1 MQIKDILIS
10 KIVVKRGR
18 RKVNQEK
25 AAQIAE
31 SITAIGLL
39 HPISVNKKYELVAGH
54 HRLEAYK
61 KLGRK
66 SIPAIVTEKGLK
78 ADLMEIDENLIREE
92 LSVLE
97 RGECLRKRK
106 EIYEELY
113 PQPYKGGPGRGHT
126 EKQRTAFVPFTED
139 SANKTGSS
147 RRYIEQAVQIAN
159 NIPPDLKRM
168 IANTELADNKVEL
181 LQLARLD
188 HTLQHKV
195 VKLRLK
201 HDGMT
206 VDEIVK
212 DLQIQQR
219 IQEREKD
226 RKKLLRNSDSVV
238 LTDDI
243 TLYHGDCR
251 EIFPDMIKSLK
262 KQKQD
267 FIVITDPPYNIKFRG
282 YDTYTDT
289 MPDEEY
295 IDMMRMFSGLPSAI
309 VQYPEEMMSLVYPAL
324 GKPDEVLSWCYNTN
338 IGKAFRLINIYN
350 AQPNFNLVRQPYKNP
365 TDRRVNRRMMQGSTG
380 ASMYDWFSD
389 IQLEKNVSKGR
400 CFHPCQVPVSLM
412 ERLIILLAKKSSII
426 IDPFMGVGTTGIA
439 AQRLGYRFVGI
450 ELSQEYYRLA
460 KGRLG
465 KGL

>member
-1 MQIKDILIS
+1 MQIKEIPIS
-10 KIVVKRGR
+10 RIKVKRGR
-18 RKVNQEK
+18 RKVNPEK
-25 AAQIAE
+25 VAQIAE

-465 KGL
+465 KGR

>member
-1 MQIKDILIS
+1 MQIKEIPINRI
-10 KIVVKRGR
+10 KVKRGR
-18 RKVNQEK
+18 RKVNPEK
-25 AAQIAE
+25 VSQISE

-54 HRLEAYK
+54 HRLEAFK

-66 SIPAIVTEKGLK
+66 SIPAIITEKGLK
-78 ADLMEIDENLIREE
+78 ADLAEIDENLIREE

-97 RGECLRKRK
+97 RGECLKKRK
-106 EIYEELY
+106 EIYETLY
-113 PQPYKGGPGRGHT
+113 PTSYKGGPGRGHT

-147 RRYIEQAVQIAN
+147 RRYIEQAVQIAS
-159 NIPPDLKRM
+159 NIPSDIKKM
-168 IANTELADNKVEL
+168 ISNTELADNKVEL

-188 HTLQHKV
+188 KKLQYKV
-195 VKLRLK
+195 IKLRLK
-201 HDGMT
+201 HDEMT

-212 DLQIQQR
+212 DIMIQQR

-226 RKKLLRNSDSVV
+226 RKKLLRESDSVS
-238 LTDDI
+238 LSDDI
-243 TLYHGDCR
+243 ALYQGDCR
-251 EIFPDMIKSLK
+251 ELFPDVIKSLK

-282 YDTYTDT
+282 YDTYTDI
-289 MPDEEY
+289 MPDYEY
-295 IDMMRMFSGLPSAI
+295 IDMMKMFNGLPSAI
-309 VQYPEEMMSLVYPAL
+309 IQYPEEMMSLVYPAL
-324 GKPDEVLSWCYNTN
+324 GKPDEVLCWCYNSN
-338 IGKAFRLINIYN
+338 ISKAFRLINVYKCK
-350 AQPNFNLVRQPYKNP
+350 PDFNRVKQPYKNL
-365 TDRRVNRRMMQGSTG
+365 TDKRIQKRIQHGSTG
-380 ASMYDWFSD
+380 ANLYDWWSD
-389 IQLEKNVSKGR
+389 IQLEKNVSKGK
-400 CFHPCQVPVSLM
+400 CFHPCQVPISLM

-426 IDPFMGVGTTGIA
+426 IDPFMGVATTGVA
-439 AQRLGYRFVGI
+439 ARKLGYRFIGI